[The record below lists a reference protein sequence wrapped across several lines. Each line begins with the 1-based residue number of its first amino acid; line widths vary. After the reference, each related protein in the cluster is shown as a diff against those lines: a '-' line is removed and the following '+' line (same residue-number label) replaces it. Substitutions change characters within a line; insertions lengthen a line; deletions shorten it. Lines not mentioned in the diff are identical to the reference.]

1 MTVDDLRPRCFL
13 DIEINGVKAGRI
25 VVELYSDICPITC
38 ENFRSLCTGEK
49 GLGKTTNK
57 PLHYKGS
64 PFHRVVKNFVIQGG
78 DFVAGN
84 GTSGESVYGGQFKDE
99 NFELP
104 HDKPFLLS
112 MSNRGKDSNGSQFF
126 ITTQPAPHLNGKHT
140 VFGHVI
146 SGHDVISQI
155 EEINTDQNCRPTK
168 DVRIANCGE
177 LVLKLKPKDKK
188 KKKEIAS
195 ESSESD
201 YDTEDEKERSKKK
214 KKHKHSK
221 KHKKDKKDV
230 KNHDSNMEKNTSDLG
245 CMVDP
250 DEIPTIPVNNFL
262 MRRTS
267 PIADNNRRNS
277 RIRETFNFQRRP
289 SRSRSGRKIK
299 GRGCMRYRTPSPS
312 GSRSGS
318 ETPPH
323 WKQAQSRLRNIKDV
337 LPKKELTPSDEE
349 SEEEPEDGASRSTYL
364 QSRLGMVKA
373 NDESKPKDAR
383 LSIQENRR
391 NRAVSPESPKRNL
404 RDADARG
411 RQFRQ
416 ALNDLHASRKVHN
429 TSPVRGD
436 KHHSSP
442 IRSKIVVKGSISK
455 DVEER
460 LNERDSYRRASDRR
474 SHRDSTPER
483 KSYSNY
489 LESDSRKR
497 KLSDSHS
504 LQRKEEKD
512 VRKHKPEPKSEK
524 EILKQKKR
532 FKALEADLF
541 RYQKHKYGEESD
553 EKDDTQPQINIDKH
567 LDLPNA
573 NNEIVN
579 DVPESKSEKEI
590 LKQKKRFKALET
602 DLLRYQKHKYDDE
615 SDEKDD
621 TEPQVSVEKSMNSQN
636 VNSKIIHDVS
646 KNKKDAAS
654 HILNEKSGGIEE
666 NNNLVSQETINGSE
680 CNLKL
685 VFSSPNSPSP
695 TDATAYLS
703 KSKSAAENSQFDP
716 VESEGHKSLE
726 RKTELN
732 NSLGTQ
738 NMEFLSS
745 TNDRDKAE
753 ESTMSEE
760 KPFENNVASVSHGS
774 SESVIPSKSSE
785 EKGEIQKYETF
796 KDNVNQFDAELN
808 ETNSESP
815 LIQKATVTMKT
826 IPEPAPTIFHPSSF
840 EYRLP
845 DIIPLPEE
853 TKFQAEISNAA
864 IDTSTEKTENMTA
877 EVFDSESSR
886 DFASEKNLMK
896 SKSPV
901 HEDISKEDA
910 TAQKSHPQ
918 TSECPS
924 SPERNETNNAASE
937 IVEKKGSTPSH
948 QSSSRTK
955 SRSPRNKSAS
965 SRSRKRSSRSS
976 SKSSGIHSTKKKRMS
991 KSPERREAA
1000 SRRTRSSAERK
1011 SKSPPHRTRSVSRR
1025 RRSSAL
1031 RRSKSRSR
1039 SKSGRRSSSPRSRTR
1054 HRYSRS
1060 PDVRARRSRSRNWN
1074 DRGSRFYRYSG
1085 VRNRSPDRRG
1095 SYTRRYTKSPSYRG
1109 RARGRSAP
1117 RRSRSRSRSLARR
1130 RRRTRHSSS
1139 SSASSSSRNSSSSG
1153 SEGAKKRA
1161 ARRGTK
1167 GRSKRSSSSS
1177 SSSRSKRSNSRSDSA
1192 ST

>member
-13 DIEINGVKAGRI
+13 DIEINSVKAGRI

-38 ENFRSLCTGEK
+38 ENFRALCTGEK

-84 GTSGESVYGGQFKDE
+84 GTSGESIYGGQFKDE

-146 SGHDVISQI
+146 SGQDVISQI

-188 KKKEIAS
+188 KKKELAS

-201 YDTEDEKERSKKK
+201 YDSEDERERSKKK

-230 KNHDSNMEKNTSDLG
+230 KNYNSNMEKNTSDLG

-267 PIADNNRRNS
+267 PIADNTRRDS

-337 LPKKELTPSDEE
+337 LPKKEVTPSDEE
-349 SEEEPEDGASRSTYL
+349 SEEPEDGTSRSTYL
-364 QSRLGMVKA
+364 QSRLGTVKA
-373 NDESKPKDAR
+373 NDDPKPKDAR

-391 NRAVSPESPKRNL
+391 IRAVSPESPKRNL

-416 ALNDLHASRKVHN
+416 ALNDLHASRKLHN

-460 LNERDSYRRASDRR
+460 LNERDSYRRVSDRR
-474 SHRDSTPER
+474 SRRDSTPER

-489 LESDSRKR
+489 LESNSRKR

-524 EILKQKKR
+524 ESLKQKKR
-532 FKALEADLF
+532 FKELEADLF
-541 RYQKHKYGEESD
+541 RYQKQKYDYESD
-553 EKDDTQPQINIDKH
+553 EDDTQPQINIDKH
-567 LDLPNA
+567 LDTPN
-573 NNEIVN
+573 NSEIVN
-579 DVPESKSEKEI
+579 DVPEQKSEKEI
-590 LKQKKRFKALET
+590 LKQKKIFNALEA
-602 DLLRYQKHKYDDE
+602 DLLRYQKHKYNNE
-615 SDEKDD
+615 SDKSDD
-621 TEPQVSVEKSMNSQN
+621 TEPQVSVEKSVNSQN
-636 VNSKIIHDVS
+636 VNCEIIHDVPR
-646 KNKKDAAS
+646 NKKDASS
-654 HILNEKSGGIEE
+654 HILNEKSGETKE
-666 NNNLVSQETINGSE
+666 NNNLVSQEIINGNE
-680 CNLKL
+680 CNLKF
-685 VFSSPNSPSP
+685 VFFSPKSPSP
-695 TDATAYLS
+695 TYATTYLS
-703 KSKSAAENSQFDP
+703 KSKSVAENSQFDLA
-716 VESEGHKSLE
+716 ESEE
-726 RKTELN
+726 RKSVERTTELT
-732 NSLGTQ
+732 NSLCPQ
-738 NMEFLSS
+738 NMESLSS
-745 TNDRDKAE
+745 TNDNNKAE
-753 ESTMSEE
+753 EGTMSEE
-760 KPFENNVASVSHGS
+760 KPFENNISSVSHES
-774 SESVIPSKSSE
+774 SSQSVIPSKSNE

-796 KDNVNQFDAELN
+796 KVNQLDTVLN

-815 LIQKATVTMKT
+815 LIQKATETTKN
-826 IPEPAPTIFHPSSF
+826 IAEPVPTVFHPSPF

-853 TKFQAEISNAA
+853 SKFQAEISNAA
-864 IDTSTEKTENMTA
+864 TDTSAEKTENMTA

-886 DFASEKNLMK
+886 HFSSEKNLK
-896 SKSPV
+896 KNKSPV
-901 HEDISKEDA
+901 HEDVSKEDA
-910 TAQKSHPQ
+910 TALKLPAP
-918 TSECPS
+918 TSEYSS
-924 SPERNETNNAASE
+924 SPERNETSSAALE
-937 IVEKKGSTPSH
+937 IVEKKASTPLR
-948 QSSSRTK
+948 QSSSRRTK
-955 SRSPRNKSAS
+955 SRSPRNKSTS
-965 SRSRKRSSRSS
+965 SQSRKRSSRSS

-991 KSPERREAA
+991 KSPERREGA
-1000 SRRTRSSAERK
+1000 SRRTRSSTERK
-1011 SKSPPHRTRSVSRR
+1011 SKSPSHRTRSVSRR

-1031 RRSKSRSR
+1031 CRSKSRSR

-1054 HRYSRS
+1054 RRYSRS

-1085 VRNRSPDRRG
+1085 MRNRSPDRRG

-1117 RRSRSRSRSLARR
+1117 RHSRSRSRSLARR

-1153 SEGAKKRA
+1153 SEGAKKRG
-1161 ARRGTK
+1161 ARRGIK